1 MTAVDDPAS
10 AGGSQSS
17 PRSPWSR
24 SPSPHPSSPHTSSLC
39 PVAPFP
45 VEVPYRTRADLARL
59 EGPAFPRLPDD
70 DALRALKARA
80 LRERPERIRVPD
92 PGRGA
97 DAVAADVAVTLPRIA
112 ELRPDVIRPADLET
126 DLAGN
131 LETERAGDL
140 VPAASTIVT
149 DVHGRAW
156 AFPALGPE
164 AAEALR
170 ACPPATRAADA
181 LALSLPDDLAWM
193 RDDGAAGRAS
203 LLHVSFPS
211 HWAPDA
217 RAGASLAELHGPVA
231 DGEALRA
238 ASAALMRAIVRKGP
252 FRRWVW
258 SVQATPALDLHPQAR
273 TEGDDG
279 AAPAPIGSEGSEGSE
294 GVLASAWFRVERQ
307 TTVPFP
313 EAGLALFA
321 IRIQVTPL
329 AQVLDERPGRAARLG
344 ASIRSMSA
352 GARRYKGLVGA
363 DALLEALDRRA
374 EGEAEAQADAERSA
388 EG

>member
-1 MTAVDDPAS
+1 MDDPAS
-10 AGGSQSS
+10 AGGSPSS
-17 PRSPWSR
+17 PSSPSSR
-24 SPSPHPSSPHTSSLC
+24 SPSPHSSSPHPSSLC
-39 PVAPFP
+39 PVSPFP

-97 DAVAADVAVTLPRIA
+97 DAVAADVAATLPRIA
-112 ELRPDVIRPADLET
+112 ELRPDVIRPADLER
-126 DLAGN
+126 D
-131 LETERAGDL
+131 LETGHAGDL
-140 VPAASTIVT
+140 VAAASTIVT
-149 DVHGRAW
+149 DVHGRTW

-164 AAEALR
+164 AAEVLR

-193 RDDGAAGRAS
+193 RDDGAAGRTS

-211 HWAPDA
+211 HWAPEA
-217 RAGASLAELHGPVA
+217 RAGASLAELHGPVV

-258 SVQATPALDLHPQAR
+258 SVQATPALDLHPQAQPER
-273 TEGDDG
+273 DDG

-294 GVLASAWFRVERQ
+294 GVLARAWFRVERQ

-313 EAGLALFA
+313 ESGLALFA

-329 AQVLDERPGRAARLG
+329 AQVLDERPGRAARLA

-363 DALLEALDRRA
+363 DALLEPLDRRA
-374 EGEAEAQADAERSA
+374 EGEADAQADAERSA